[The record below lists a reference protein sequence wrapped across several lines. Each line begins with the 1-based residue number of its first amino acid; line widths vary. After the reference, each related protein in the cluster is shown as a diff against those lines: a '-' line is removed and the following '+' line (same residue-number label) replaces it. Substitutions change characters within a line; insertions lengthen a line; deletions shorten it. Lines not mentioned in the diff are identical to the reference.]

1 MDASLV
7 AYTSITAVLVIT
19 PGATTAVVVD
29 HALASGWRGGV
40 RTAAGAAMGNTTH
53 ATVAGLGAAVLLAA
67 SPVALSLVR
76 LAGGLF
82 LVWLA
87 WNSARR
93 LFSAAP
99 GASMPSTPHLPPAR
113 AIRDGLTVNLLNPA
127 IMTFYLTVVPSFM
140 PRGATAGRYVGLAAI
155 HVGLAFVVH
164 CAWAVSLDR
173 LRSTLEQPGAKR
185 LLNALTTVA
194 MLVLAARVLWSWK
207 V

>member
-1 MDASLV
+1 MDSSLV

-40 RTAAGAAMGNTTH
+40 RTAIGAALGNASH
-53 ATVAGLGAAVLLAA
+53 ATLAGLGAAVLLAT
-67 SPVALSLVR
+67 SPVALGLVR
-76 LAGGLF
+76 LAGGMF
-82 LVWLA
+82 LLWLA
-87 WNSARR
+87 WKSARR

-99 GASMPSTPHLPPAR
+99 GAALPSTPHLPPSR

-140 PRGATAGRYVGLAAI
+140 PRQASPGRYVGLAAI
-155 HVGLAFVVH
+155 HVCLAFVVH

-173 LRSTLEQPGAKR
+173 LRPALERPGAR
-185 LLNALTTVA
+185 RFLDGLTTIA
-194 MLVLAARVLWSWK
+194 MLVLAGRVLWSWN